1 MEITLN
7 SEKIAKFIAK
17 GISIEGYIVIN
28 LVKSGETEYLTTIDT
43 TRYIFDGFLNTS
55 EQLTP
60 KAKKLIEELEGI
72 DWNNK
77 AKENLK
83 ELTAYQ
89 QLYVVLQNKLA
100 ELTGKKQKLIGG
112 KYYFMPSY
120 IDFQSK
126 LSKVVKKYE
135 LKDWNKLEKVLIN
148 YVVRAK
154 KSNFE
159 MIQLLG
165 YYIEKNNSSTLATD
179 YENYVEGQKDE
190 SKQINSSEVII

>member
-1 MEITLN
+1 
-7 SEKIAKFIAK
+7 
-17 GISIEGYIVIN
+17 
-28 LVKSGETEYLTTIDT
+28 
-43 TRYIFDGFLNTS
+43 
-55 EQLTP
+55 
-60 KAKKLIEELEGI
+60 
-72 DWNNK
+72 
-77 AKENLK
+77 
-83 ELTAYQ
+83 
-89 QLYVVLQNKLA
+89 
-100 ELTGKKQKLIGG
+100 
-112 KYYFMPSY
+112 MPSY

-154 KSNFE
+154 KANFE